1 MKQLDPKYLTDNDL
15 WDTEWLEEKYPERFE
30 KRNNKYYKGNDNK
43 FYRKD

>member
-1 MKQLDPKYLTDNDL
+1 MNEHLTRNNL

-43 FYRKD
+43 YYRKNTAS